1 MKMSYGLRCGCCNT
15 LLNRAEQDLLDEL
28 GGWCYK
34 CSASSDAVF
43 AGEELYDDMTVEDL
57 KRIFKE
63 GAEYVRT
70 DKKL

>member
-15 LLNRAEQDLLDEL
+15 LLNKYEQDFFDEL
-28 GGWCYK
+28 GGWCSK
-34 CSASSDAVF
+34 CTASASTIPSD
-43 AGEELYDDMTVEDL
+43 EIIYDDVTIEDL

-63 GAEYVRT
+63 GVEYVRP